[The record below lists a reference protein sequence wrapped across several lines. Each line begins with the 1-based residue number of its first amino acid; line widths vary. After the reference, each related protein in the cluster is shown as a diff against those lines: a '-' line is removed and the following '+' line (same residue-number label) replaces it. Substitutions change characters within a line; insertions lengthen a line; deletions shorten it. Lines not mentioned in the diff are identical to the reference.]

1 MNMSL
6 SRIVKAAPLRRTTL
20 AMALGALGAAPAAH
34 ADWNNQSIVKTGERQ
49 HGIHIQG
56 SDPGGVRTAS
66 GTTIKVSGR
75 QAQGILLEN
84 PAAELQFRNG
94 SVTSSGQLSDDGIR
108 RFLGTVTV
116 KAGKLVAD
124 HATLANVGDTWDD
137 DGIALY
143 VAGEQAQASIADSTL
158 QGAGGVQI
166 ERGANVTV
174 QRSAIV
180 DGGLHIGALQ
190 SLQPEDLPPSRVVLR
205 DTNVTAVPASGAPA
219 AVSVLGASELTL
231 DGGHITGGRAAGVA
245 AMQGAVVH
253 LQRATIRR
261 GDAPAGGAVPGG
273 AVPGGAVPGGAVPGG
288 FGPGGFGPVLDG
300 WYGVDVS
307 GSSVELAQSI
317 VEAPELGAA
326 IRVGR
331 GARVTVSGGSLS
343 APHGNVIE
351 TGGARRFAPQ
361 AAPLSITLQ
370 AGAHA
375 QGKALLYR
383 VLPEPVK
390 LTLTG
395 GADAQ
400 GDIVATELPSI
411 PGTSIGP
418 LDVALASQAR
428 WTGATRAVDSL
439 SIDNATWV
447 MTDNSN
453 VGALR
458 LASDGSVDFQQPA
471 EAGRFKVL
479 TVNTLAG
486 SGLFRMNVFADLG
499 LSDKL
504 VVMQDASGQH
514 RLWVRNSGSEP
525 ASANTLLLVQ
535 TPRGSAATFTLANKD
550 GKVDI
555 GTYRYRL
562 AANGNG
568 QWSLVGAKAP
578 PAPKPAPQPGP
589 QPPQPQPEA
598 PAPQPP
604 AGRELSAAANAA
616 VNTGGVGLASTLW
629 YAESNALSKRLGELR
644 LNPDAGGAWGR
655 GFAQRQ
661 QLDNRAGRRFDQKVA
676 GFELG
681 ADHAVAVAGGRWHL
695 GGLAGYTRG
704 DRGFTGDGGGHTD
717 SVHVGGYAT
726 YIADSGFYLDAT
738 LRASRLENDFKVAGS
753 DGYAVKGKYRTH
765 GVGASLEAGRRFTH
779 ADGWFLE
786 PQAELAV
793 FRAGGGAYRAANGLR
808 VRDEGGSSVL
818 GRLGLEVG
826 KRIELAG
833 GRQVQPYIKASVL
846 QEFDGA
852 GTVHTNGIAHRTEL
866 RGTRAELGLGM
877 AAALGRGHSL
887 YASYEYSKGPKLA
900 MPWTFHAGYRY
911 SW

>member
-20 AMALGALGAAPAAH
+20 AMALGALGAAPTAY
-34 ADWNNQSIVKTGERQ
+34 ADWNNQSIIKAGERQ
-49 HGIHIQG
+49 HGIHIKQ
-56 SDPGGVRTAS
+56 SDGAGVRTAT

-84 PAAELQFRNG
+84 PAAELRFQNG
-94 SVTSSGQLSDDGIR
+94 SVTSSGQLFDEGVR

-124 HATLANVGDTWDD
+124 HATLANVSDTRDD

-158 QGAGGVQI
+158 QGAGGVRV

-174 QRSAIV
+174 QRSTIV
-180 DGGLHIGALQ
+180 DGGLHIGTLQ
-190 SLQPEDLPPSRVVLR
+190 PLQPEDLPPSRVVLG
-205 DTNVTAVPASGAPA
+205 DTSVTAVPASGAPA
-219 AVSVLGASELTL
+219 AVSVFGANELTV

-245 AMQGAVVH
+245 AMDGAIVH

-273 AVPGGAVPGGAVPGG
+273 AVPGG
-288 FGPGGFGPVLDG
+288 FGPLLDG

-307 GSSVELAQSI
+307 DSTVDLAQSI
-317 VEAPELGAA
+317 VEAPQLGAA
-326 IRVGR
+326 IRAGR

-351 TGGARRFAPQ
+351 TGGGARRFPPPAS
-361 AAPLSITLQ
+361 PLSITLR
-370 AGAHA
+370 AGARA
-375 QGKALLYR
+375 QGRALLYR

-390 LTLTG
+390 LTLAG
-395 GADAQ
+395 GAQGQ
-400 GDIVATELPSI
+400 GDIVATELPPI
-411 PGTSIGP
+411 PGASSGP

-479 TVNTLAG
+479 MVDTLAG

-504 VVMQDASGQH
+504 VVMRDASGQH

-525 ASANTLLLVQ
+525 ASANTMLLVQ

-589 QPPQPQPEA
+589 QPGPQPPQPPQPPQRQPEA

-726 YIADSGFYLDAT
+726 YIANSGFYLDAT

-765 GVGASLEAGRRFTH
+765 GVGASLEAGRRFAH

-793 FRAGGGAYRAANGLR
+793 FRVGGGAYRAANGLR

-852 GTVHTNGIAHRTEL
+852 GTVRTNGIAHRTEL